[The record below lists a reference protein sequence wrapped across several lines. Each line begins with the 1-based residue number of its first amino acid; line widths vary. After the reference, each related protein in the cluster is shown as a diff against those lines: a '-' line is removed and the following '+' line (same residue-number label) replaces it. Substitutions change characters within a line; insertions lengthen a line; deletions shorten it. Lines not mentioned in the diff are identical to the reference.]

1 MQYREADQAHEEP
14 AGPGRLRCQGQF
26 SAQGQ
31 LIVASHPCGGCL
43 DAAHPLS
50 GFANKIAL
58 EHSGE
63 TYVKD
68 FHGPQATARMWHS
81 PACSS
86 SVMTFLDTDIHCSS
100 RVFIVCLGARSEGI
114 KINKAKAH
122 FSSKSEW
129 SLRLRFSFLWD
140 LSGVGNWL
148 VLFQQKNRLMPPCS
162 PILARKFS
170 SQGLSIGHS
179 QIGVPRSL
187 IPSVEH
193 QKTGMLHLGRLAM
206 GCGHKSIG
214 K

>member
-43 DAAHPLS
+43 DAAYPLS

-86 SVMTFLDTDIHCSS
+86 SVMTFWILTSTVHHGYLL
-100 RVFIVCLGARSEGI
+100 FA
-114 KINKAKAH
+114 
-122 FSSKSEW
+122 
-129 SLRLRFSFLWD
+129 
-140 LSGVGNWL
+140 L
-148 VLFQQKNRLMPPCS
+148 VLE
-162 PILARKFS
+162 AR
-170 SQGLSIGHS
+170 
-179 QIGVPRSL
+179 
-187 IPSVEH
+187 
-193 QKTGMLHLGRLAM
+193 A
-206 GCGHKSIG
+206 
-214 K
+214 